1 MAVDVGEAFTVA
13 VGVMPR
19 VGVDVGVVPCVAVE
33 VGVVV
38 EVEVLAGLLT
48 PVVVAAICCELIACT
63 DDGANIMIPLPIS
76 KSRAQQSA
84 IMLTIRGAI
93 PGGLACTLI

>member
-1 MAVDVGEAFTVA
+1 MGEGEDEGDGLGEGELLA
-13 VGVMPR
+13 
-19 VGVDVGVVPCVAVE
+19 
-33 VGVVV
+33 VVV
-38 EVEVLAGLLT
+38 SVTAGLAT
-48 PVVVAAICCELIACT
+48 PVVVAAICCELIACAA
-63 DDGANIMIPLPIS
+63 DGANIMIPLPIS